1 MTSFLYY
8 VYERRLLR
16 QIRGRPVPR
25 HLGIIL
31 DGNRRYALE
40 RGFVDPREAYALGAR
55 KLDDV
60 LLWCAELSIPAVSL
74 WVFSTENFRRD
85 PSEVFSILAT
95 VEAKLIQLARHPR
108 IRRLGVLADGADP
121 HAEAAAATNRGMVLM
136 IAVAYSGRQE

>member
-1 MTSFLYY
+1 
-8 VYERRLLR
+8 
-16 QIRGRPVPR
+16 
-25 HLGIIL
+25 GIIL

-95 VEAKLIQLARHPR
+95 VEAKLVQLARHPR
-108 IRRLGVLADGADP
+108 IRRLGVRIRPATKHDLFPDAVVAATRG
-121 HAEAAAATNRGMVLM
+121 AEAAPAANRGTVLM
-136 IAVAYSGRQE
+136 IALAYIGRQGSIDGMRSKL